1 MNCSARLRS
10 ILVSTDQHSACG
22 EVPAG
27 RGSREVTWWS
37 KYATRRDL
45 LLTSLLAALPFRPTG
60 AAANPLNLAQTIIK
74 LPDALQW
81 ETQPSFPQGSADIC
95 RLTGD
100 SPAPGL
106 YYVLIRWHPGYM
118 SAPHTYT
125 TDRFCVVVSGSWWV
139 NSGAELD
146 PASCVP
152 APAGSFVH
160 PRGWN
165 SALRRRDP

>member
-1 MNCSARLRS
+1 M
-10 ILVSTDQHSACG
+10 
-22 EVPAG
+22 EP
-27 RGSREVTWWS
+27 
-37 KYATRRDL
+37 YATRRDL

-118 SAPHTYT
+118 SAPHTYII
-125 TDRFCVVVSGSWWV
+125 RVLYERSV
-139 NSGAELD
+139 
-146 PASCVP
+146 
-152 APAGSFVH
+152 
-160 PRGWN
+160 
-165 SALRRRDP
+165 LRRCLGQLVGQQRR